1 MEMNTPP
8 VDPCEP
14 LSPVLPEGRFSGPVA
29 FSGLVRHALAAAAT
43 QGWPEIIL
51 SDPDFHDWPLGE
63 RAVIQAL
70 NLWAR
75 SGRKFTMLASNYD
88 AMHRQHPRF
97 VTWRQTWSHL
107 VECRVAGNRLARE
120 VPSAIWSPMWVFN
133 RIDLVRM
140 SGFAGSEVARRVA
153 LRERLAELL
162 LKSSPGFPA
171 TTLGL

>member
-1 MEMNTPP
+1 MNKSPL
-8 VDPCEP
+8 DPSEP
-14 LSPVLPEGRFSGPVA
+14 ATAVLLEGKFSGPVA
-29 FSGLVRHALAAAAT
+29 FSDLVRRALAAAAT

-51 SDPDFHDWPLGE
+51 SDPDFRDWPLGE
-63 RAVIQAL
+63 RAVSQSL

-75 SGRKFTMLASNYD
+75 SGRKFTMLATNYD

-107 VECRVAGNRLARE
+107 VNCRVAGNRLARE

-133 RIDLVRM
+133 RFDLARM

-153 LRERLAELL
+153 LRERLAELML
-162 LKSSPGFPA
+162 DSPPGFPA